1 MRRRGFTAGRSG
13 RQASVRIGV
22 GIGDIAGRAVDMDE
36 LVLQAQRA
44 EEAGFASVWLANIFG
59 MDALTAAVVCGRAT
73 SRVEVGTGIVPT
85 YPRHPFAMAQQAVT
99 VNAAIGK
106 RLLLGIGLSHQIV
119 IESMLGMSY
128 ARSYSHMKEYL
139 AALAPLV
146 REGKV
151 SFNGELYRVN
161 AQLRVPG
168 SAPFPILLAALAPK
182 MLALAGSVA
191 DGTVTW
197 MTGPKTLASHIVPT
211 IRAAAEAAGKPAP
224 RVVAGLPICVTD
236 DPDEAR
242 RVAGKLFRGYGVL
255 PSYRAMLDREGAAGA
270 AEIAVVG
277 DEAQVS
283 AQLDALAA
291 AGVTDL
297 MAVPFATGTSEA
309 SLARSFT
316 LLEARGRTSAA

>member
-1 MRRRGFTAGRSG
+1 M
-13 RQASVRIGV
+13 RIGI
-22 GIGDIAGRAVDMDE
+22 GIGDIAGRAGDMNE
-36 LVLQAQRA
+36 LVAQAQRA

-59 MDALTAAVVCGRAT
+59 IDALTAAVVCGRAT
-73 SRVEVGTGIVPT
+73 SRVEVGTGVVPT

-99 VNAAIGK
+99 VNAAIGQ
-106 RLLLGIGLSHQIV
+106 RLLLGIGLSHQVV
-119 IESMLGMSY
+119 IEGMLGLSF
-128 ARSYSHMKEYL
+128 ARSYSHMKEYVG
-139 AALAPLV
+139 ALAPLV

-168 SAPFPILLAALAPK
+168 AAPFPILLAALAPK

-191 DGTVTW
+191 DGTITW
-197 MTGPKTLASHIVPT
+197 MTGAKTLATHIVPS
-211 IRAAAEAAGKPAP
+211 IRAAAEAAGRPAP
-224 RVVAGLPICVTD
+224 RVVAGLPVAVTD

-255 PSYRAMLDREGAAGA
+255 PSYRAMLDREGAAGPG
-270 AEIAVVG
+270 EIAIVG
-277 DEAQVS
+277 DEAQVG

-297 MAVPFATGTSEA
+297 MAAPFPVGASEA
-309 SLARSFT
+309 SLARTFAF
-316 LLEARGRTSAA
+316 LESRLRAQ

>member
-1 MRRRGFTAGRSG
+1 
-13 RQASVRIGV
+13 VRIGI
-22 GIGDIAGRAVDMDE
+22 GIGDIAGRAGDMDE
-36 LVLQAQRA
+36 LVAQAQRA

-59 MDALTAAVVCGRAT
+59 IDALTAAVVVGRAT
-73 SRVEVGTGIVPT
+73 KRVMVGTGVVPT

-99 VNAAIGK
+99 VNAAIGQ
-106 RLLLGIGLSHQIV
+106 RLWLGIGLSHQIV
-119 IESMLGMSY
+119 IEGMLGMSF
-128 ARSYSHMKEYL
+128 ARSYSHMKEYV

-151 SFNGELYRVN
+151 SFQGELYRVN

-197 MTGPKTLASHIVPT
+197 MTGEKTLATHIVPS
-211 IRAAAEAAGKPAP
+211 IRAAAEAAGRPAP
-224 RVVAGLPICVTD
+224 RVVAGLPVCVTD

-255 PSYRAMLDREGAAGA
+255 PSYRAMLDREGAAGPGDIV
-270 AEIAVVG
+270 IAG
-277 DEAQVS
+277 DEAQV
-283 AQLDALAA
+283 AARLDALAA

-297 MAVPFATGTSEA
+297 MAAPFPVGASEA
-309 SLARSFT
+309 SLSRTFA
-316 LLEARGRTSAA
+316 LLQSRVRAG

>member
-1 MRRRGFTAGRSG
+1 LRVEEAI
-13 RQASVRIGV
+13 VRIGI
-22 GIGDIAGRAVDMDE
+22 GIGDIAGRAVDMDA
-36 LVLQAQRA
+36 LVQQAQRA
-44 EEAGFASVWLANIFG
+44 EEAGFSSVWLANIFG

-73 SRVEVGTGIVPT
+73 KRVEVGTGVVPT

-99 VNAAIGK
+99 VNAAIGQ

-119 IESMLGMSY
+119 IEAMLGMSY
-128 ARSYSHMKEYL
+128 ARSYSHMKEYV

-151 SFNGELYRVN
+151 AFNGELYRVN

-168 SAPFPILLAALAPK
+168 SAPVPILLAALAPK

-197 MTGPKTLASHIVPT
+197 MTGAKTLANHIVPS
-211 IRAAAEAAGKPAP
+211 IRAAAEAAGRPAP
-224 RVVAGLPICVTD
+224 RVVAGLPIAVTD
-236 DPDEAR
+236 DPGEAR
-242 RVAGKLFRGYGVL
+242 NVAGKTFRGYGAL
-255 PSYRAMLDREGAAGA
+255 PSYRAMLDREGAAGPGD
-270 AEIAVVG
+270 IVVAG
-277 DEAQVS
+277 DEAAVS

-297 MAVPFATGTSEA
+297 MAVPFAVGDAEP
-309 SLARSFT
+309 SLARTFA
-316 LLEARGRTSAA
+316 LLQKRAAQA